1 MLIALENQNI
11 DAYLKEVRASG
22 ESSFCFLQNLYPSVF
37 PQEQGLSLAIAMT
50 KSLLGSDTTVRVHG
64 GGFAGTI
71 QAYIPLDKYE
81 FYKQKMEAVF
91 SEGSVTPIAI
101 RQRESC
107 CIAE

>member
-1 MLIALENQNI
+1 MLKALENQNI
-11 DAYLKEVRASG
+11 EAYLKEVRSSG
-22 ESSFCFLQNLYPSVF
+22 ESSFCFLQNLYPSCF

-50 KSLLGSDTTVRVHG
+50 KMLLGSETTVRVHG

-81 FYKQKMEAVF
+81 FYKQAMEAVF
-91 SEGSVTPIAI
+91 SKGSVTPITV
-101 RQRESC
+101 RQKESC

>member
-1 MLIALENQNI
+1 
-11 DAYLKEVRASG
+11 
-22 ESSFCFLQNLYPSVF
+22 
-37 PQEQGLSLAIAMT
+37 MT

-81 FYKQKMEAVF
+81 FYKEQMEAVF